1 MVFSNAGAALRDRM
15 RQWGGGNLVSNR
27 VLVTEEFFRLN
38 RAYVMSKGKPQE
50 PLISGNT
57 KDGHAAIR
65 RAFVVTPIGG
75 SDSSTRRAADGLIS
89 SVLKP
94 LLNELGFDVFV
105 AHEIS
110 LTGSISRQV
119 VEHILED
126 ELVIANLSELNPNVM
141 YELAVR
147 HCTGKP
153 VVAIAEAGTRL
164 PFDIADE
171 RTVFYTNDMRGVFE
185 LTPALRKAIETSLS
199 KDEPDNPVLRVRQ
212 NRALLDSLDQGDAKT
227 ILIER
232 LDDIEALLRD
242 IRSTDGRRSRID
254 TNSASIAVA
263 GSREDAERLRE
274 ALVRNGFPVKMEIHL
289 APNRDGTLICIL
301 QAAIPE
307 GFDFM
312 KIMDIG
318 KVAGVKISTISR
330 GQSTAFG

>member
-1 MVFSNAGAALRDRM
+1 M
-15 RQWGGGNLVSNR
+15 
-27 VLVTEEFFRLN
+27 
-38 RAYVMSKGKPQE
+38 MSKGKQQQ
-50 PLISGNT
+50 SVDSDT
-57 KDGHAAIR
+57 SKDGHAKVR
-65 RAFVVTPIGG
+65 RAFIVTPIGG

-171 RTVFYTNDMRGVFE
+171 RTVFYTNDMRGVYE

-232 LDDIEALLRD
+232 LDDIEALLRN
-242 IRSTDGRRSRID
+242 I
-254 TNSASIAVA
+254 SAA
-263 GSREDAERLRE
+263 GGAERQNSPRGRGLLFKLLGSIESVQKFMTVIGSYKYEIYMSESLMSNGAVSYNVGVLGAVRVDLKKIQNIASE
-274 ALVRNGFPVKMEIHL
+274 AGL
-289 APNRDGTLICIL
+289 
-301 QAAIPE
+301 
-307 GFDFM
+307 
-312 KIMDIG
+312 DIIN
-318 KVAGVKISTISR
+318 VESI
-330 GQSTAFG
+330 